1 MAACLADSTRGP
13 AARTSLIIAEF
24 ADDMEAIEHVQG
36 LPGALGGEPLEE
48 ALEGLDLAL
57 LADPQ
62 PSGGSAAGSAA
73 PGGLLGAATGGASR
87 RGPVPVVCTVSVPA
101 GASSVGLGEGGG
113 GAHDRS
119 SGSIMEPKRLN
130 VANCITKTIPSTQVI
145 ILNFNSTALN
155 LASNFALRALSLT
168 LISRCRVPKLRR
180 TVSWSSTRR
189 PSRA

>member
-1 MAACLADSTRGP
+1 
-13 AARTSLIIAEF
+13 
-24 ADDMEAIEHVQG
+24 MEAIEHVQR

-62 PSGGSAAGSAA
+62 PPGGSAAPEGS
-73 PGGLLGAATGGASR
+73 LGAATGGASR
-87 RGPVPVVCTVSVPA
+87 REPVPVVCTVSVQA
-101 GASSVGLGEGGG
+101 GTCSVGLGEGGG
-113 GAHDRS
+113 GVRDRS
-119 SGSIMEPKRLN
+119 SESIMEPTRLN

-155 LASNFALRALSLT
+155 LASNFALRALNLT

-180 TVSWSSTRR
+180 TVPSSSTRR
-189 PSRA
+189 PSTT